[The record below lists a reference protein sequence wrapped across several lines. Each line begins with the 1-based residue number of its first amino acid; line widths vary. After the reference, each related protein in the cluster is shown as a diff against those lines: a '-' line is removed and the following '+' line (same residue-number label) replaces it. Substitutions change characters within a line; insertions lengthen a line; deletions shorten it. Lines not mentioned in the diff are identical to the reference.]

1 MGLTAVEK
9 ILARACNRAVV
20 HAGEV
25 VQPAPD
31 FIMVHDGVVRGA
43 KRELDAI
50 GIDRLAA
57 PEKVVMVTKSSTAAR
72 APPRWVRSTAAP
84 PRHGESRTSS
94 M

>member
-9 ILARACNRAVV
+9 VLARASQCAAV

-57 PEKVVMVTKSSTAAR
+57 PDKVVMVTDHEVIYGSAR
-72 APPRWVRSTAAP
+72 A
-84 PRHGESRTSS
+84 
-94 M
+94 